1 LRSISQKKQHLKSI
15 LNNLSTIIFDLGG
28 VLINLD
34 TSRSVNSFGRL
45 SGLSEEEVYAKFL
58 DDGWSYAFEKGEID
72 SATFRN
78 EVRKSLGVEISDN
91 QIDQAWN
98 EMLLDIPSSRLQMV
112 ADLRNKYQLFVLSNT
127 NAIHI
132 ETFNRKVAALTNGGI
147 ITDYFDKVYYSN
159 ELGMRK
165 PDTEIFS
172 FVIDENNIKP
182 QETLFIDDM
191 EDNII
196 GAQSVGLKT
205 VHLSD
210 QDYLTELFS

>member
-1 LRSISQKKQHLKSI
+1 MKSI

-34 TSRSVNSFGRL
+34 TSRSVKTFGKL
-45 SGLSEEEVYAKFL
+45 SGLSNDEIYSKFL

-72 SATFRN
+72 AATFRN
-78 EVRKSLGVEISDN
+78 EVRKSLGIEVSDSH
-91 QIDQAWN
+91 IDQAWN
-98 EMLLDIPSSRLQMV
+98 EMLLDIPYSRLQMV

-127 NAIHI
+127 NAIHV
-132 ETFNRKVAALTNGGI
+132 ETFNRKVAASTNGGV

-165 PDTEIFS
+165 PDTEIYS
-172 FVIDENNIKP
+172 HIIEENNLNP

-191 EDNII
+191 ENNII
-196 GAQSVGLKT
+196 GAQSVGLRT